1 MPFQSGAP
9 HSATMPSV
17 LDTELIPLLRCP
29 VTKQPLRLATD
40 GEKQRHHA
48 PQEAPALITEDGTRL
63 YRTEMDLPILL
74 SANDEGGAV
83 TG

>member
-1 MPFQSGAP
+1 MPA
-9 HSATMPSV
+9 M
-17 LDTELIPLLRCP
+17 LDPDLIPLLRCP
-29 VTKQPLRLATD
+29 MTKQPLRLATD
-40 GEKQRHHA
+40 VEKKQHRV
-48 PQEAPALITEDGTRL
+48 PLESPALITEDGTRL

>member
-1 MPFQSGAP
+1 MLP
-9 HSATMPSV
+9 M
-17 LDTELIPLLRCP
+17 LDPDLIPLLRCP
-29 VTKQPLRLATD
+29 VTKQPLRFATAE
-40 GEKQRHHA
+40 EKHRHHA
-48 PQEAPALITEDGTRL
+48 PPEAPALITDDGTRL